1 LTGKPDTAGVLTCT
15 LEERK
20 GWKALLSDETEL
32 RIALLFPPQQQEQAR
47 DMLQKECGN
56 NLPFMGNLDA
66 IALERVRFAAL
77 KLSGGD
83 LGELTAA
90 IRLAKEDWR
99 DLLMVSGFGHDPRA
113 HKTWLPEKKW

>member
-1 LTGKPDTAGVLTCT
+1 
-15 LEERK
+15 
-20 GWKALLSDETEL
+20 LLSDETGL
-32 RIALLFPPQQQEQAR
+32 RVELLFPPGQQEQAR

-83 LGELTAA
+83 LSELAAA

-99 DLLMVSGFGHDPRA
+99 DLLMASGFGHDPHA
-113 HKTWLPEKKW
+113 HKTWVPKRKW